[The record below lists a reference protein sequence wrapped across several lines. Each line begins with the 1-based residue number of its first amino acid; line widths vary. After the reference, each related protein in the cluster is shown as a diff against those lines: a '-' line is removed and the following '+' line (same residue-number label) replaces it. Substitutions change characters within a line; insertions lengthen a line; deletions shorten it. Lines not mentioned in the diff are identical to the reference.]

1 MANEITITT
10 RMKLEN
16 GNLKPGEI
24 VKQGLQFDQT
34 TAEFDSF
41 VQNIGTSEEDVT
53 FSVTTHGWF
62 MMQNLDATNYV
73 QWGAKD
79 TTMKTIGRMEAGET
93 AGPFRMEPGVTLRM
107 LANTAACDVLFTMYN
122 D

>member
-1 MANEITITT
+1 MANEITVNA
-10 RMKLEN
+10 RLKLVN
-16 GNLKPGEI
+16 GGLKPGEFI
-24 VKQGLQFDQT
+24 AQNDQYDQA

-53 FSVTTHGWF
+53 FSVTTLGWF
-62 MMQNLDATNYV
+62 MMKNLDATNYV

-79 TTMKTIGRMEAGET
+79 TTMKTIGRMEATET

-107 LANTAACDVLFTMYN
+107 LANTAACDVLFIMYN